1 MPPES
6 NQPQGNYDFILSDPQ
21 VPKRKLFNS
30 SKPSTSKIL
39 IIAGGSV
46 VLIVLIVIIS
56 SLFLGKGNDSASLV
70 TLAEQQNEL
79 VRVSTKGVPDVAQ
92 QSTKNLATNIE
103 FTLTSDQKQLLSYLS
118 SIHTKV
124 NPKSLLL
131 KENLL
136 TDKQLTNAVAID
148 TIDTVFIQIMQTQ
161 LTSYQQSL
169 KQVYDKSSK
178 TSEKQILNNA
188 YSNAKL
194 LLAEC
199 TSAAGSL
206 SST

>member
-6 NQPQGNYDFILSDPQ
+6 NQPQGNYDFILSNPQ

-30 SKPSTSKIL
+30 SKPLTNNL
-39 IIAGGSV
+39 LVIAGGII
-46 VLIVLIVIIS
+46 VLIILIVIIS

-79 VRVSTKGVPDVAQ
+79 VRVSTEGVPDVTQ
-92 QSTKNLATNIE
+92 QTTKNLATNIE
-103 FTLTSDQKQLLSYLS
+103 FTLTSDQQHLLSYLS
-118 SIHTKV
+118 TTNTKV

-131 KENLL
+131 KENTQ

-161 LTSYQQSL
+161 LTSYQQAL
-169 KQVYDKSSK
+169 KQVYDKTSK
-178 TSEKQILNNA
+178 TTEKQVLNNE

-199 TSAAGSL
+199 ASASGAL
-206 SST
+206 